1 MRDKLKLTEE
11 LHQRLEFRDELTVD
25 ALHVIVWKN
34 IRRGGSG
41 FRLTTRGYICLT
53 EYLELQCYRIQV
65 EKTQISEPKT
75 LLTLDRKLQHPYYI
89 DIFQR
94 GITELVLFDSKEA
107 ILANLYGDINKFLNN
122 YS

>member
-11 LHQRLEFRDELTVD
+11 LHQRLEFRDEITVD

-34 IRRGGSG
+34 IRRGGG
-41 FRLTTRGYICLT
+41 FRLTARGYIFLT

-65 EKTQISEPKT
+65 GETQLYEPKT

-89 DIFQR
+89 DILQR

-107 ILANLYGDINKFLNN
+107 MLANLYGDINKFLNN